1 MSKISYPQ
9 LVKNL
14 ADAYRL
20 ATGNTEPIIIGEL
33 SNKITT
39 AIESGTGKSIDYKSI
54 VYNEDNTITL
64 IDNENVV
71 HTIVCDYE
79 NDNITSIIYD
89 NEKVKLGYSGD
100 DLRVIDTQW
109 VELDDAPQ
117 LNVANI
123 IYKSITYNADN
134 SITLVDENDIVY
146 TIKCV
151 YENGKM
157 VSMSKNDVEINLI
170 YNGDE
175 LVSIGDTEVNFE
187 YALANNRFIYKSVTY
202 NNDNSIT
209 LIDQNDIIHTLVCVY
224 EEGKLISLSL
234 DGQELDFSYNE
245 DGTLNIEGS
254 ELNFEN
260 APSYN
265 NTDVAVSGLLFNS
278 NPNAEILTMY
288 PTTVNNNTLSDSS
301 FNANATA
308 VITEE

>member
-79 NDNITSIIYD
+79 NDNITSITYD

-109 VELDDAPQ
+109 VELYDAPQ

-146 TIKCV
+146 TVKCV

-170 YNGDE
+170 YDGDE

-209 LIDQNDIIHTLVCVY
+209 LIDNNDIVHTMICTYGGGMLSS
-224 EEGKLISLSL
+224 ISF
-234 DGQELDFSYNE
+234 DGQEMNFNYNGE
-245 DGTLNIEGS
+245 SSIS
-254 ELNFEN
+254 IEN
-260 APSYN
+260 AHLNLENVPLLNTTPSHTSTQTSSVEVISPAHI
-265 NTDVAVSGLLFNS
+265 NTQS
-278 NPNAEILTMY
+278 Y
-288 PTTVNNNTLSDSS
+288 TVNNNIETTTSVSIES
-301 FNANATA
+301 
-308 VITEE
+308 EE